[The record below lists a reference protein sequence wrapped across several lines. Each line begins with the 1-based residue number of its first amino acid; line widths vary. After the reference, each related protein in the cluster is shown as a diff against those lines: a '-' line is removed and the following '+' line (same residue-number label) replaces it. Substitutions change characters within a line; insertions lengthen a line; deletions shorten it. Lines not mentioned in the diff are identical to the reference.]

1 MNLVF
6 IDTHS
11 REKLLPLTYT
21 RPTSQLRCGIL
32 TLEEKWKFYLHG
44 EFSHLTAPY
53 LQEKYPLSFKDD
65 NWVINPLVLPT
76 KQLIEEIHYL
86 DQGAALYKDNDL
98 IAARISK
105 AELEEWQK
113 GSRPNL
119 EILTLKPEAVIIE
132 FAWHLFQN
140 NKEQIA
146 RDFELLTKGRN
157 SSTVHE
163 STTLIGSQI
172 FIEEGAQVINCS
184 LNALDGPIYI
194 GKNANVLDGAF
205 IKGPF
210 ALCEGAT
217 VNMGAKIRDGSTI
230 GPYSKVGG
238 EINNSI
244 FIGYSN
250 KGHDGFLGNSV
261 LGEWCNLGAD
271 TNTSNLKNNYSNV
284 RVHNIA
290 KNESFDTKTQ
300 FCGLIMGDHSKAG
313 INTMFN
319 TGTVVGVSANIYG
332 GDFPPKYIPSYA
344 WGGAS
349 GFAEYKFDKA
359 LDVAERVMSRRKKD
373 LNAIEKS
380 ILNTIFENTKQ
391 ERKR

>member
-6 IDTHS
+6 VDTQS
-11 REKLLPLTYT
+11 RQNLLPLTYT

-44 EFSHLTAPY
+44 EFSHLTEVY
-53 LQEKYPLSFKDD
+53 LQEKYPLSIKDD
-65 NWVINPLVLPT
+65 NWLINPLALPN
-76 KQLIEEIHYL
+76 KNLIEEIHYL
-86 DQGAALYKDNDL
+86 DQGTALYKNDKL
-98 IAARISK
+98 VAARISK
-105 AELEEWQK
+105 NELEQWQLNQE
-113 GSRPNL
+113 PIL
-119 EILTLKPEAVIIE
+119 EKTELKPEVQFIE
-132 FAWHLFQN
+132 FPWHLFQN
-140 NKEQIA
+140 NKEQISH
-146 RDFELLTKGRN
+146 DYELLIKGRN

-194 GKNANVLDGAF
+194 GKNASVQDGAF

-244 FIGYSN
+244 LIGYSN

-284 RVHNIA
+284 RVHSITENKAI
-290 KNESFDTKTQ
+290 DTQSQ
-300 FCGLIMGDHSKAG
+300 FCGLIMGDHSKCG

-332 GDFPPKYIPSYA
+332 GDFPPKYIPSFA
-344 WGGAS
+344 WGGAN
-349 GFAEYKFDKA
+349 GFVEYKFDKA
-359 LDVAERVMSRRKKD
+359 LEVAERVMSRRKKELD
-373 LNAIEKS
+373 ITEKD
-380 ILNTIFENTKQ
+380 ILNTIFENTKE
-391 ERKR
+391 ERK

>member
-6 IDTHS
+6 VDINS
-11 REKLLPLTYT
+11 RQNLLPLTYT
-21 RPTSQLRCGIL
+21 KPTSQLRCGIL
-32 TLEEKWKFYLHG
+32 SLEEKWKFYLHG
-44 EFSHLTAPY
+44 EFSHLTADY
-53 LQEKYPLSFKDD
+53 LQDKYPLKLKDD
-65 NWVINPLVLPT
+65 NWVINPLAMPN
-76 KQLIEEIHYL
+76 KKLIEEIHHL
-86 DQGAALYKDNDL
+86 DQGTALYKDKL
-98 IAARISK
+98 LVAARISESGLK
-105 AELEEWQK
+105 AWQGGIEPTLELSE
-113 GSRPNL
+113 
-119 EILTLKPEAVIIE
+119 LKPELNVIE
-132 FAWHLFQN
+132 FPWHLFQN
-140 NKEQIA
+140 NKEQIQH
-146 RDFELLTKGRN
+146 DYELLTKGRS
-157 SSTVHE
+157 SSTIHE

-194 GKNANVLDGAF
+194 GKNASVLDGAF
-205 IKGPF
+205 IRGPF

-244 FIGYSN
+244 LIGYSN

-284 RVHNIA
+284 RVHNISQKKA
-290 KNESFDTKTQ
+290 INTGSQ
-300 FCGLIMGDHSKAG
+300 FCGLIMGDHSKCG

-332 GDFPPKYIPSYA
+332 GEFPPKYIPSFA
-344 WGGAS
+344 WGGAN
-349 GFAEYKFDKA
+349 GFVEFKLEKA
-359 LDVAERVMSRRKKD
+359 LEVAARVMVRRKKELD
-373 LNAIEKS
+373 DIEKG
-380 ILNTIFENTKQ
+380 ILNTIFENTKD
-391 ERKR
+391 ERIT